1 MNEEIIQAMMN
12 LKEKIES
19 TKDKESQSTGKLKL
33 LTKQLKEEA
42 GIKIEEGSKTLKQ
55 LEKQIKKL
63 QIELDEKGK
72 SILERM
78 DRQ

>member
-1 MNEEIIQAMMN
+1 MSDTIIQTMMS

-42 GIKIEEGSKTLKQ
+42 GIGAEEGSKTLKQ

-63 QIELDEKGK
+63 QIELDKKGK
-72 SILERM
+72 DILERM
-78 DRQ
+78 DEQ